1 MFRFR
6 AGLIA
11 LCTAALLLA
20 AGSPASAAAG
30 DRAPAERGPASN
42 AVRTALA
49 AGPYHIQFYHSLR
62 CVDNPGPST
71 GNVWLDQYTCVAQ
84 SNELWYF
91 DFVAFDGE
99 DYWYEV
105 RNAYSG
111 KCMNV
116 EQASQANGAH
126 VIQYSCAGSY
136 WNNQW
141 AIAPVG
147 SGWYWMYPRHS
158 TGCLNVAGGS
168 LNNNAKLIQYTCG
181 YYTNEYVTLY

>member
-1 MFRFR
+1 M
-6 AGLIA
+6 
-11 LCTAALLLA
+11 ALLVA
-20 AGSPASAAAG
+20 AAPASAAAG
-30 DRAPAERGPASN
+30 DRAPAERGPAAT
-42 AVRTALA
+42 AVRTAVA
-49 AGPYHIQFYHSLR
+49 AGPYHIKFYHSDR

-71 GNVWLDQYTCVAQ
+71 SNVWLDQWNCVPQ

-91 DFVAFDGE
+91 DFVAFDGL

-105 RNAYSG
+105 RNAYSQ

-116 EQASQANGAH
+116 EQASQSNGAH

-141 AIAPVG
+141 ALAEVSAG
-147 SGWYWMYPRHS
+147 SGWFWMYPRHS

-168 LNNNAKLIQYTCG
+168 PDNGAKLIQYNCG
-181 YYTNEYVTLY
+181 FYTNEYVTLY